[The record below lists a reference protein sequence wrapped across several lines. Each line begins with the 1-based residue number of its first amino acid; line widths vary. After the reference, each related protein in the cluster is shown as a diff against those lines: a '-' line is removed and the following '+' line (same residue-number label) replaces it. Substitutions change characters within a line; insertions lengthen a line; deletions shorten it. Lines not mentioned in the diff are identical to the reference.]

1 MRKSESR
8 YLRRVGEARRRP
20 PITSRASARNNRLMA
35 EFAIV
40 FDDDAQRWLSEHPT
54 RDALVIAYSDARC

>member
-1 MRKSESR
+1 MD
-8 YLRRVGEARRRP
+8 
-20 PITSRASARNNRLMA
+20 

-40 FDDDAQRWLSEHPT
+40 FDDDAKGWLTEHPT

>member
-1 MRKSESR
+1 MD
-8 YLRRVGEARRRP
+8 
-20 PITSRASARNNRLMA
+20 

-40 FDDDAQRWLSEHPT
+40 FDDDARRWLAEHPT